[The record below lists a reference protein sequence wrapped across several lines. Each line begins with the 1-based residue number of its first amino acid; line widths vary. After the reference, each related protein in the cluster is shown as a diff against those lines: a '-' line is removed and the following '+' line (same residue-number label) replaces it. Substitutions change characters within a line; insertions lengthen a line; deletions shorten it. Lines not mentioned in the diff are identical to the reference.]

1 MEGNKV
7 RMRHIRN
14 FIHNISDIVLA
25 IIVIAIAAGII
36 FWRMQ
41 IILEYPETAVTDQ
54 TVTEEAE

>member
-1 MEGNKV
+1 
-7 RMRHIRN
+7 MRHIRN

>member
-1 MEGNKV
+1 
-7 RMRHIRN
+7 MRHIRN

-41 IILEYPETAVTDQ
+41 IILKYPETAVAGH